1 MTGSDL
7 LPVAVSCGD
16 PSGVGPEVIVAA
28 WETLR
33 DELPFFMIGDSTH
46 VPAGARTVTIDSPS
60 DAPDAM
66 ADGLPVL
73 HLAFPSPARPGH
85 PDPRNASGVVAAI
98 QRAVALVRGGAASA
112 LCTAPVSKRELVS
125 HAGFAFPGQT
135 EFLAHCAGCEH
146 GVMMIAS
153 AELRV
158 VPVTTHIPI
167 SDVPG
172 ALNAELLEST
182 IRVTERALREDFG
195 IPERPRIAVAGLNPH
210 AGENG
215 VLGDED
221 AIVIAPACDRLRAD
235 GMSIAGPLSA
245 DTMFSASARAGYDA
259 AIAMYHDQ
267 ALIPIKTLEFEG
279 GVNVTL
285 GLPFVRTS
293 PDHGT
298 AFDIAGTG
306 KASPA
311 SMISALR
318 LARKIAAARLANK
331 RK

>member
-28 WETLR
+28 WEALR
-33 DELPFFMIGDSTH
+33 DELPFFMIGDSRH

-85 PDPRNASGVVAAI
+85 PDPKNASGVVAAI

-135 EFLAHCAGCEH
+135 EFLAHCAGCGH

>member
-16 PSGVGPEVIVAA
+16 PSGIGPEIIVAA
-28 WETLR
+28 WATLR
-33 DELPFFMIGDSTH
+33 DELPFFMIGDSRH
-46 VPAGARTVTIDSPS
+46 LPAGTRTVLI
-60 DAPDAM
+60 DAPCDAPSAM

-73 HLAFPSPARPGH
+73 QLAFPKPAKPGR
-85 PDPRNASGVVAAI
+85 PDPGNAFGVVKAI
-98 QRAVALVRGGAASA
+98 QWAVELVGEGAASA

-135 EFLAHCAGCEH
+135 EFLAHCAG
-146 GVMMIAS
+146 GRQAVMMLAS
-153 AELRV
+153 AELKV

-172 ALNAELLEST
+172 ALNVELLETT
-182 IRVTERALREDFG
+182 IRVTDRALREDFG
-195 IPERPRIAVAGLNPH
+195 ISEQPRIAVAGLNPH

-215 VLGDED
+215 VLGVED
-221 AIVIAPACDRLRAD
+221 AIVIAPVCDRLRAE

-245 DTMFSASARAGYDA
+245 DTMFNESARAGYDA

-267 ALIPIKTLEFEG
+267 ALIPIKTLEFED

-298 AFDIAGTG
+298 AFDIAGSG
-306 KASPA
+306 KANPA
-311 SMISALR
+311 SMIAALR
-318 LARKIAAARLANK
+318 LARKIAAARHANK
-331 RK
+331 CK